1 MHGDERRSCWRAGG
15 GAVGLKSLRNLA
27 FAGLLFLGLCLS
39 LLMTPLYS
47 RIRAY
52 AEVETPHAPPPTTD
66 RLVAPALP
74 VKLPPQPDLPVHI
87 TTLAPA
93 LVDGISR
100 QPRHLSQAEIA
111 AEATALQA
119 EMAREVAG
127 FMLPSHAVSEA
138 VAARAL
144 AMMHGAKR
152 GVEGPQLVIVVDRN
166 PAVERLYVMLAQSG
180 GPENWRALG
189 AVRVSTGQAGRKEY
203 YITPV
208 GVFEHGS
215 EILDFRAQ
223 GTFNEHHVRG
233 LGLAGMRVW
242 DFGWQWALK
251 GWHTDG
257 AGGDIRLQMHATD
270 PDLLE
275 RRLGRPASE
284 GCVRVSST
292 MNKFMD
298 HHGVLDADYEAE
310 AAQTA
315 SLRALLPADR
325 TPTKLAGRLL
335 VVVDSSLP
343 MDTPPTADQ
352 RPPGWLDP
360 GRPAV
365 LVQATPSPDK
375 G

>member
-1 MHGDERRSCWRAGG
+1 M
-15 GAVGLKSLRNLA
+15 GLKSLRNLA
-27 FAGLLFLGLCLS
+27 LAGLLFLGICLS
-39 LLMTPLYS
+39 LLATPLYPRLWAS
-47 RIRAY
+47 
-52 AEVETPHAPPPTTD
+52 AEVETPH
-66 RLVAPALP
+66 VLP
-74 VKLPPQPDLPVHI
+74 LTAYKVLQPEPPVHV

-93 LVDGISR
+93 LVDGLSR
-100 QPRHLSQAEIA
+100 QARHLSATDVV
-111 AEATALQA
+111 AEAASLQA
-119 EMAREVAG
+119 DMAREVAG
-127 FMLPSHAVSEA
+127 VTLPSRSLAEA

-144 AMMHGAKR
+144 AMMRGAKR
-152 GVEGPQLVIVVDRN
+152 GVEGPQIVIVVDRN
-166 PAVERLYVMLAQSG
+166 PDVERLYVMLAQSG
-180 GPENWRALG
+180 GPEAWRALG
-189 AVRVSTGQAGRKEY
+189 SVRVSTGQAGRKEY

-215 EILDFRAQ
+215 EILDFRAL

-242 DFGWQWALK
+242 DFGWQWAVK

-284 GCVRVSST
+284 GCVRVSSG

-298 HHGVLDADYEAE
+298 RHGLLDADYEAE
-310 AAQTA
+310 AAQYA
-315 SLRALLPADR
+315 SLRALLAADR
-325 TPTKLAGRLL
+325 KPTKLAGRLL

-343 MDTPPTADQ
+343 MDTPPTADL
-352 RPPGWLDP
+352 RPAGWLEP

-365 LVQATPSPDK
+365 LVQASRLPDK

>member
-1 MHGDERRSCWRAGG
+1 MKGPGKVPPRTKKSWS
-15 GAVGLKSLRNLA
+15 SLRNLA
-27 FAGLLFLGLCLS
+27 FVGLLVLGLWPS
-39 LLMTPLYS
+39 LLTTRFHS
-47 RIRAY
+47 RIWAS
-52 AEVETPHAPPPTTD
+52 ATVETPHALPGTPVN
-66 RLVAPALP
+66 LLAALP
-74 VKLPPQPDLPVHI
+74 MNLAPQADLPVFV
-87 TTLAPA
+87 TNLAPA
-93 LVDGISR
+93 LVDGVSR
-100 QPRHLSQAEIA
+100 QARQLSETEIA
-111 AEATALQA
+111 DEADSLQA
-119 EMAREVAG
+119 DMAREVAG
-127 FMLPSHAVSEA
+127 VMLPSRALADA

-144 AMMHGAKR
+144 AMMRSAKR
-152 GVEGPQLVIVVDRN
+152 GVRGAQLVVVVDRN
-166 PAVERLYVMLAQSG
+166 PAVERLYLMLARSG
-180 GPENWRALG
+180 SPENWRALG
-189 AVRVSTGQAGRKEY
+189 SVRVSTGQAGRKDY

-208 GVFEHGS
+208 GVFGHGS

-284 GCVRVSST
+284 GCVRISSS
-292 MNKFMD
+292 MNKFID
-298 HHGVLDADYEAE
+298 RHGVLDADYEAE

-315 SLRALLPADR
+315 SLRALLAADR

-343 MDTPPTADQ
+343 MDTPPTAAL
-352 RPPGWLDP
+352 RPPGWLEP
-360 GRPAV
+360 GRTAV
-365 LVQATPSPDK
+365 MVQASASPDK